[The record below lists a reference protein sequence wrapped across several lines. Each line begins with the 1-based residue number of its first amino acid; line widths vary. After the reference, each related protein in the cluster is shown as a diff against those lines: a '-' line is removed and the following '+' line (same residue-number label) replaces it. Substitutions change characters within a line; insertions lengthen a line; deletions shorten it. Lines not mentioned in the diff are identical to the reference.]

1 MLYQNLFVSGTC
13 CLTIVLSTPGE
24 QGFWYTRCCASC
36 LGCTAV
42 SMGLGGNGSSCLK
55 EPFITFWWSF
65 GIPAAGDN
73 LRMEFLLY
81 SHLNSCN
88 FSGNFPLFTL
98 LKCTFLM
105 ISSRGFLS
113 SFFSRTDLLCTQVSV
128 DIITHLSLICLPIA
142 LTRVHCH
149 YNSVGFV
156 GFSQE
161 GMRGCRSEICLV
173 KKCHF
178 CSLLTAEYV
187 KE

>member
-24 QGFWYTRCCASC
+24 QGSDNTRCCASC

-105 ISSRGFLS
+105 ISNRGFIS
-113 SFFSRTDLLCTQVSV
+113 SFFSRTDLLCTKSV
-128 DIITHLSLICLPIA
+128 LIL
-142 LTRVHCH
+142 
-149 YNSVGFV
+149 
-156 GFSQE
+156 
-161 GMRGCRSEICLV
+161 
-173 KKCHF
+173 
-178 CSLLTAEYV
+178 
-187 KE
+187 